1 MNPTGEPDAVAL
13 EPLPADAS
21 AGLIAF
27 ARACKAAAHAVVLYP
42 AEHPTISGA
51 LSSLATAAQ
60 AATASGALTIGVTP
74 DTLTVDRRQIAK
86 PDAAVTELAALLHAH
101 QVGQFIVQPQLDAEL
116 WRRFLTVLA
125 VPPDQA
131 RLRGG
136 LARLWSSEA
145 QSGIEVRRI
154 DFNELLRERI
164 RGDRATWERIVA
176 ECLEGNRVA
185 LDDSTIDLISEILD
199 RPGKIGELFAA
210 INQRIPGD
218 GTGGANALGGLLH
231 AVAQFVGHTQPDALD
246 SAMSAIADATARLPV
261 TTLGPL
267 LRTSRAGTRASLGRF
282 VADLARRIQDGT
294 IADMVATEVRAGR
307 GTSPM
312 LADAFCGLAP
322 DRTRRSAILN
332 LARKSAERANIPDD
346 VAATSAWQS
355 SEDFLLTY
363 SDESF
368 VSDAYDG
375 ELRRIADRAVELDR
389 DQTDPPDRV
398 AAWVHSVDES
408 AVRLLDAQTLIDL
421 MALQHDVRRWRELA
435 DLAIVRI
442 DMLVVVGDF
451 PSATGLVGAIHHQA
465 QSHDEPAVQTA
476 AGALSD
482 HMPNAA
488 IMRHVAT
495 QLDTADIDTVTAA
508 KRFCHALGASIVGP
522 LAEVLSSEERAQ
534 ARLHLVEILLGLG
547 ASGRQAV
554 ERLKQSPNSAVRRAA
569 VLLLREFGGSD
580 ALLDLESLLND
591 AEPQVQRDAT
601 RAIAMMRS
609 EAAYDTLT
617 RALTTGTEHARSVI
631 TAVLSTIPT
640 EDALPALAYLVRSAP
655 CRGPMW
661 HVYERAVL
669 RLGAI
674 GGRTAVDALVD
685 VMNKR
690 MVWAPFKIAVLRR
703 LAADAIARIGTP
715 EALDA
720 LRAAAAAGLRG
731 ARSAARHH
739 LAAGRSENRHREK
752 RS

>member
-1 MNPTGEPDAVAL
+1 MNPTREPDAVTL
-13 EPLPADAS
+13 DPLPADAS
-21 AGLIAF
+21 AALIAL
-27 ARACKAAAHAVVLYP
+27 ARACKAAACAVVLYP
-42 AEHPTISGA
+42 AEHPTISAA
-51 LSSLATAAQ
+51 LLSLATAART
-60 AATASGALTIGVTP
+60 ATASGALTIGVTP

-101 QVGQFIVQPQLDAEL
+101 QVGQLIVHPQIDADL

-136 LARLWSSEA
+136 LARVWSSEA

-185 LDDSTIDLISEILD
+185 LDDSTIDLIGEILD
-199 RPGKIGELFAA
+199 RPGQIGELFTA
-210 INQRIPGD
+210 INRRTPGD
-218 GTGGANALGGLLH
+218 GTGGADALGGLLQ

-261 TTLGPL
+261 ATLGPL
-267 LRTSRAGTRASLGRF
+267 LKTPRAATRASLGRF
-282 VADLARRIQDGT
+282 IADLARRVQDGT
-294 IADMVATEVRAGR
+294 IAEMIAIEVRGGR

-332 LARKSAERANIPDD
+332 LARTSVEGTNTPDD
-346 VAATSAWQS
+346 VTAASAWQS
-355 SEDFLLTY
+355 SEDFLLAY
-363 SDESF
+363 SDERF

-398 AAWVHSVDES
+398 AAWIHSVDES
-408 AVRLLDAQTLIDL
+408 AVMLLDAQMLIDL

-435 DLAIVRI
+435 DLAIARI
-442 DMLVVVGDF
+442 DRLVVVGDF
-451 PSATGLVGAIHHQA
+451 SSATFLVGAIHHQA

-476 AGALSD
+476 AGALVD
-482 HMPNAA
+482 HMLNTAT
-488 IMRHVAT
+488 MRHVAT
-495 QLDTADIDTVTAA
+495 HLDTIDNDTVAA
-508 KRFCHALGASIVGP
+508 ATRFCHALGTSVVGP
-522 LAEVLSSEERAQ
+522 LAVALSSEERTR
-534 ARLHLVEILLGLG
+534 ARQHLIEILLGLG
-547 ASGRQAV
+547 AAGRQSV
-554 ERLKQSPNSAVRRAA
+554 ERLKQSPNPAVRRTA
-569 VLLLREFGGSD
+569 VLLLREFGGSN
-580 ALLDLESLLND
+580 ALLELESLLND

-609 EAAYDTLT
+609 EAAYQTLT
-617 RALTTGTEHARSVI
+617 RALTTGTERARSVI

-669 RLGAI
+669 RLGVI
-674 GGRTAVDALVD
+674 GGRTAVDALAD

-690 MVWAPFKIAVLRR
+690 VGWAPFKIVVLRR

-715 EALDA
+715 DALDA
-720 LRAAAAAGLRG
+720 LRVAANAGPRG
-731 ARSAARHH
+731 TKSAARRH
-739 LAAGRSENRHREK
+739 LAAGKSGNRH
-752 RS
+752 